1 MIKKVL
7 VLTVVFL
14 LLMQGAAFAL
24 DGEIIFRDTL
34 YGTAIGA
41 LVGLG
46 IYAIDQNDLAQKV
59 GGGVVA
65 GAALGII
72 VGVVESRSMVSI
84 EGDKVYVGLPSP
96 IIEKRGEGTLYRADL
111 LDVKF

>member
-1 MIKKVL
+1 MIKRIFIL
-7 VLTVVFL
+7 VIVFL
-14 LLMQGAAFAL
+14 LMLQGAALAL

-34 YGTAIGA
+34 YGAAVGT

-46 IYAIDQNDLAQKV
+46 IYAIDQNNIGEKL

-65 GAALGII
+65 GAAIGAI
-72 VGVVESRSMVSI
+72 VGVMESRSMVSI
-84 EGDKVYVGLPSP
+84 EGDKVYVGLPTP
-96 IIEKRGEGTLYRADL
+96 VIEKRKEGTAYKAAL